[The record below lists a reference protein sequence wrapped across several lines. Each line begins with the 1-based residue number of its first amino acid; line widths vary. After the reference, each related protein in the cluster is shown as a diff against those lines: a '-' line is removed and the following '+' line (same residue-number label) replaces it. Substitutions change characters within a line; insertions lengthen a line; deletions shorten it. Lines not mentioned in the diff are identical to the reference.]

1 MDRNRSEA
9 QRHKQESYN
18 KDLLL
23 LNVFSPL
30 SEETVCCRTAGGGVD
45 FFFFFLVK
53 QFQVLLKAS
62 SELFTSAAVPET
74 FSFENQMF

>member
-1 MDRNRSEA
+1 MDRNRTEA
-9 QRHKQESYN
+9 RRPNQESYN
-18 KDLLL
+18 KDLSL
-23 LNVFSPL
+23 LNVISPF

-45 FFFFFLVK
+45 FFVVVVK